1 MALGLP
7 AANKQVPILMH
18 MKHEVR
24 LPDHDCTVALMHKLI
39 PSVIDAMDVKEKT
52 YSREAVT

>member
-1 MALGLP
+1 
-7 AANKQVPILMH
+7 MH

-24 LPDHDCTVALMHKLI
+24 LPDHDFTVALMHKLI
-39 PSVIDAMDVKEKT
+39 PSVVDAMDVKEKT